1 MHVGAPDSVFAYGIH
16 DDDANNDDG
25 NGANDYGLST
35 LERAISVVLAPQR
48 WRGRRRDRR
57 PPAMVPFSISFG

>member
-35 LERAISVVLAPQR
+35 LERAISGVLAP
-48 WRGRRRDRR
+48 
-57 PPAMVPFSISFG
+57 